1 MMTKKQLRRLYNVI
15 FVVIGLA
22 ISYPVFI
29 SSEAGLESLHDKLMY
44 KQDHGSNEYFREK
57 EILLREGKTAEAE
70 KLSRPRHRR
79 SILMSDMRRNSKE
92 LSASVTVAFYV
103 VSYFLVYYVIV
114 MLSKLFKWICRY
126 VKGQP
131 SEGD

>member
-29 SSEAGLESLHDKLMY
+29 SSEAGLESIHDELMY
-44 KQDHGSNEYFREK
+44 KQNRGWDEYIRETEKLRNEGR
-57 EILLREGKTAEAE
+57 TAEAE
-70 KLSRPRHRR
+70 KLGRPRHRR
-79 SILMSDMRRNSKE
+79 SRLMSYMRRHYKE
-92 LSASVTVAFYV
+92 LSAYVTVAFYV

-114 MLSKLFKWICRY
+114 MLSKLYKWICRY